1 MLSTMPSAAVF
12 STTSGARISSTS
24 KRLARSANEIFAP
37 PGEVRARESSRCRNR
52 SGCDRTPPVVH
63 PGVPRVGRA
72 AAGPVGACAEEDRQQ
87 SLAEHPDGFA
97 IGRFGVLCPVG
108 QGFDD
113 PPTFGRGSC
122 LPGPAEHLSSRR
134 LAVPLY
140 GYQCKD
146 CREVFEVRATI
157 KEKEVGLVLACPKCG
172 SPEAR
177 QMLTF
182 ASMLHGGKLTPQP
195 TCGPSA
201 GSGCCG

>member
-1 MLSTMPSAAVF
+1 M
-12 STTSGARISSTS
+12 ISDGRAS
-24 KRLARSANEIFAP
+24 RARSGWESTIRRLR
-37 PGEVRARESSRCRNR
+37 PGI
-52 SGCDRTPPVVH
+52 
-63 PGVPRVGRA
+63 
-72 AAGPVGACAEEDRQQ
+72 
-87 SLAEHPDGFA
+87 LA
-97 IGRFGVLCPVG
+97 
-108 QGFDD
+108 
-113 PPTFGRGSC
+113 
-122 LPGPAEHLSSRR
+122 PGPAERVLCRR

-140 GYQCKD
+140 DYQCKD
-146 CREVFEVRATI
+146 CGEAFEVRATI